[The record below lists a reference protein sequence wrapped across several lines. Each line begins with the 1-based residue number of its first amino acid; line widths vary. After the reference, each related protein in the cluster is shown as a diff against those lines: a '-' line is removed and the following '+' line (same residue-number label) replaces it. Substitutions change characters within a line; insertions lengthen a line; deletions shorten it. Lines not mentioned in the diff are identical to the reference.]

1 VTASRKRFAE
11 VVRSE
16 PVDLGL
22 ACLLVGA
29 EVDRSLDVE
38 SALAALDA
46 LAAAARGSVPR
57 TGVAAQAAALAGSLS
72 GFVGGDFEDLRSS
85 LLHRVLQTRTGLP
98 LLLSVVWLEVAARL
112 DVPAYAAA
120 LPGQVVVGIGDPE
133 DEHVLVDTYAGGR
146 LLTPADVAERGGVLG
161 VLSAEDLLLRLLTNV
176 RALTTRQAP
185 SLEVARTRLW
195 AVELSLL
202 LPRHPLELRRERGE
216 LLVRLGAFVDGA
228 EELEVFALVVEDA
241 DEAAAVAA
249 RREARMARA
258 QLN

>member
-1 VTASRKRFAE
+1 MTASRRRFAE

-22 ACLLVGA
+22 ACLLIGH
-29 EVDRSLDVE
+29 EVDRSLDVDV
-38 SALAALDA
+38 SLAALDA
-46 LAAAARGSVPR
+46 LAAAARSSVPR
-57 TGVAAQAAALAGSLS
+57 SDVLAQASGLSAALS
-72 GFVGGDFEDLRSS
+72 GFAGGDFEDVRSS
-85 LLHRVLQTRTGLP
+85 LLHSVLVRRQGLP
-98 LLLSVVWLEVAARL
+98 LLLSVVWLEVALRL
-112 DVPAYAAA
+112 DVPAYAVA

-133 DEHVLVDTYAGGR
+133 DEHVLVDTYAGGV
-146 LLTPADVAERGGVLG
+146 LLTPADVAARGGVVG
-161 VLSAEDLLLRLLTNV
+161 VLSPLDLLLRLLTNV

-216 LLVRLGAFVDGA
+216 LLVRVGSFVEGAQ
-228 EELEVFALVVEDA
+228 ELEVYALAVADV
-241 DEAAAVAA
+241 DEAAAEAA